1 MQSAKC
7 SCSRFRDCGRNG
19 KLKNN
24 IQTTG
29 KAFQLRLQR
38 VVKGGGLDHV
48 SRKIKWP
55 FPVSQE
61 IKWPFH
67 DELHPRYSF
76 VCCPHRPSTQGNFFK
91 SLTCEQ
97 HCANL
102 NCKTSL
108 NILLRCRGTSS
119 ANFTT
124 ITTTC
129 IYTQRSH

>member
-1 MQSAKC
+1 MEP
-7 SCSRFRDCGRNG
+7 
-19 KLKNN
+19 
-24 IQTTG
+24 
-29 KAFQLRLQR
+29 LREVMAPWCHKMFTLEPCRSTALR
-38 VVKGGGLDHV
+38 VVKGGLDHV

-55 FPVSQE
+55 FHVSRE

-67 DELHPRYSF
+67 DEKNSLLFDVFHPKYSF

-108 NILLRCRGTSS
+108 NILLRCMGTSS

-124 ITTTC
+124 ITTAC